1 MSDRWEY
8 RRSFTTNFTRVV
20 TAVFPRTV
28 CTVTLHQQLLSYFHI
43 NNNNHRNACQNLQGG
58 ANKPDYC
65 TFQMSSRK
73 FAPNNAYNTS
83 FVTDELQMTCCLPTL
98 VKTTDQSHAA
108 SWIEPG
114 FQVKRCSVCKPQQIH
129 RTIVFM
135 PTWLSSVMHHCTC
148 GILIVWETLL
158 F

>member
-1 MSDRWEY
+1 MPVKTYIS
-8 RRSFTTNFTRVV
+8 
-20 TAVFPRTV
+20 
-28 CTVTLHQQLLSYFHI
+28 
-43 NNNNHRNACQNLQGG
+43 LQGG

-108 SWIEPG
+108 IAG
-114 FQVKRCSVCKPQQIH
+114 LNL
-129 RTIVFM
+129 VFR
-135 PTWLSSVMHHCTC
+135 
-148 GILIVWETLL
+148 
-158 F
+158 